1 MAQNEQLKAYISQLS
16 PIEQTVLQIAS
27 SHLETSFSLVKS
39 IGFQEWHAEQLKAQ
53 PVLAQP
59 VLAQPVLAQPVLAE
73 PRKIKIK
80 IKKKLEPTK
89 S

>member
-39 IGFQEWHAEQLKAQ
+39 IGFQEWQAEQLKAIKAIKAEE
-53 PVLAQP
+53 PVLAEP
-59 VLAQPVLAQPVLAE
+59 ALLAE

>member
-16 PIEQTVLQIAS
+16 PMEQTVLQIAS

-39 IGFQEWHAEQLKAQ
+39 IGFQEWQAEQLKAIKAIKAEE
-53 PVLAQP
+53 PALAQP
-59 VLAQPVLAQPVLAE
+59 ALAE